1 MKDQFKAAL
10 EIQRDGSKQ
19 ILATMVKYS
28 EANNDSYRHVIARY
42 QKVINELDG
51 IAKSIG
57 EQS

>member
-1 MKDQFKAAL
+1 MKNQFKSAL

-19 ILATMVKYS
+19 ILTAMVAYS
-28 EANNDSYRHVIARY
+28 EANNNSYRHVIARY

-57 EQS
+57 ETL

>member
-19 ILATMVKYS
+19 ILAAMIKYS
-28 EANNDSYRHVIARY
+28 EENNDSYKHVIVRY

-57 EQS
+57 AQS

>member
-1 MKDQFKAAL
+1 MKNQFKSAL

-19 ILATMVKYS
+19 ILVAMAAYS

-42 QKVINELDG
+42 RKVINELDG

-57 EQS
+57 ETL